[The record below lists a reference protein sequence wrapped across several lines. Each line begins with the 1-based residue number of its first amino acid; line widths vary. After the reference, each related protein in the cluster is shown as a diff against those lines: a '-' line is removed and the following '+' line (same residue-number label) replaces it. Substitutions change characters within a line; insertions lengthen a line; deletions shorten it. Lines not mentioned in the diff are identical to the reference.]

1 MGPLPFSGEWVGLEV
16 PASDV
21 GLSGMA
27 IRGMAFTLFNGQATW
42 DYAGVFTPPRVIP
55 NVLSDT
61 SAEAEQAIRAA
72 GFSTQVESMD
82 DPTGDSIGLVTRQPR
97 RNHRSPSSRG
107 HHLHRQSAR
116 PFLLPDP

>member
-82 DPTGDSIGLVTRQPR
+82 DPTGDSIGLVTRQPPAEPPQPLQPW
-97 RNHRSPSSRG
+97 SPSTSA
-107 HHLHRQSAR
+107 SAR